1 MSTTKSSGYM
11 KATAMLAAL
20 LITTVMFRSLVW
32 FSGADGL
39 PNPNDATV
47 SHGG

>member
-1 MSTTKSSGYM
+1 MSTTRSRGYM

-32 FSGADGL
+32 FSGADAL
-39 PNPNDATV
+39 PNPNATT
-47 SHGG
+47 SAH